1 MPIRDIFSVIEPDHI
16 KGMYNAVKYSKVVGP
31 ATQAAEQALGTV
43 PRRIKLLARKG
54 AKTVGEGKDFLAQK
68 AYQMKIGNFD
78 PLHGGIAEGEPD
90 INFDPKSLE
99 QGMKVEKEHTV
110 YKNIQKRIAKDHL
123 KEDPK
128 YYLKL
133 KKMEHGKKN

>member
-1 MPIRDIFSVIEPDHI
+1 MPIRDIFSVIEPDQI
-16 KGMYNAVKYSKVVGP
+16 KGLGHAAMYNPLTGP
-31 ATQAAEQALGTV
+31 ATQQAVRALGTV
-43 PRRIKLLARKG
+43 PRRLGLLARK
-54 AKTVGEGKDFLAQK
+54 AQRGKDALAVK
-68 AYQMKIGNFD
+68 AYQMKLGNFD

-90 INFDPKSLE
+90 INYDPKSLE
-99 QGMKVEKEHTV
+99 QGMKVEREHTIH
-110 YKNIQKRIAKDHL
+110 KNVQKRIAKDHL

>member
-1 MPIRDIFSVIEPDHI
+1 MPFKDILSVVEPDHI
-16 KGMYNAVKYSKVVGP
+16 KGLGHAAMYNPLTGP
-31 ATQAAEQALGTV
+31 ATQRAVQALGNV
-43 PRRIKLLARKG
+43 PRRLKLLARHG
-54 AKTVGEGKDFLAQK
+54 AKKVEEGKDMLAHK
-68 AYQMKIGNFD
+68 AYQMKLGNFD

-90 INFDPKSLE
+90 VNYEPKALE
-99 QGMKVEKEHTV
+99 QGMKVEREHTIHKSV
-110 YKNIQKRIAKDHL
+110 QKRIAKDHL